1 MSKEKELENIFDDE
15 RQEENMFAEEYEE
28 RLKAKMD
35 KPAKSR
41 VQQEENI
48 FDRE

>member
-1 MSKEKELENIFDDE
+1 MSKEKELENIFDVE

-28 RLKAKMD
+28 RQKRKLE
-35 KPAKSR
+35 KPDKSR
-41 VQQEENI
+41 IQQEENI